1 MNNPENGLKILARMI
16 AEAYLEELSKKPNQA
31 LLPDERE
38 HLEDSLKSDPTVAT
52 ERL

>member
-16 AEAYLEELSKKPNQA
+16 AEAYLEELSQKPNRP
-31 LLPDERE
+31 LLQDERQD
-38 HLEDSLKSDPTVAT
+38 LKDSLKSDPTAAT